1 MLSTSIENQSLKPLL
16 ITVKDKFFRNHE
28 ITMIG
33 KFEWLEVSERQAKR
47 YLQKTGKKLQNQLR
61 KFKIIEDFTEVNQSE
76 DSPIQTKKF
85 QHTRFYRLLISDI
98 NYNEMTFY
106 VLGDHCVGPLLGEI
120 NRYKFKIYVLAGQK
134 HIELV
139 EERMIAI
146 R

>member
-16 ITVKDKFFRNHE
+16 LTVKDKFFMDHE

-47 YLQKTGKKLQNQLR
+47 YLRKTGKKLQNQFR
-61 KFKIIEDFTEVNQSE
+61 KFKIIEDFTEVNQSR
-76 DSPIQTKKF
+76 DSPNQTKKI
-85 QHTRFYRLLISDI
+85 QSKRFYRLLISDI

-120 NRYKFKIYVLAGQK
+120 IRYKFKISILSGQNF
-134 HIELV
+134 IELI
-139 EERMIAI
+139 EETMIAI

>member
-85 QHTRFYRLLISDI
+85 GFKNP
-98 NYNEMTFY
+98 NYK
-106 VLGDHCVGPLLGEI
+106 H
-120 NRYKFKIYVLAGQK
+120 RYLSKL
-134 HIELV
+134 
-139 EERMIAI
+139 
-146 R
+146 